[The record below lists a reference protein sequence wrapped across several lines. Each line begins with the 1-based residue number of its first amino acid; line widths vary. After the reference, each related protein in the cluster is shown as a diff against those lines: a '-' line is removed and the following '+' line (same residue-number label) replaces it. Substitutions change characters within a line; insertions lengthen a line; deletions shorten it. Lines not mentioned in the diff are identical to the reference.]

1 MIDKKH
7 YYFELDANRGTLNHQ
22 LTASEE
28 TFILELCHKYDLKIS
43 HAMGI
48 GTRWLEQYW
57 TFNSSDAYTS
67 QANAKAYILT
77 KHGLPNI
84 VCWVHEDTYFLSAD
98 ARLKE
103 RSDGKYLHSK
113 RMKDVIRKFDKRLTY
128 LISKQHSNPLDT
140 NEWINN
146 SGLGRQL
153 YQDVTKSDS
162 LSGAY
167 SRVSMSGASLH
178 LLLNKAFENTIEA
191 PSNVVDEWKNA
202 YTEFNDTKE
211 KQEASISYA
220 IENLYKPF
228 YLLGKAHMTID
239 NDRVTVFKVKFK
251 EGSKSQIELLEEPI
265 TYMNLEQCPLHDKFR
280 PQLMLWALNGKEI
293 WDDKYRQPEWLIE
306 NVIIDGTATGRY
318 DESTKTG
325 NIAEGSSSDYE
336 MLYTYLLDVD

>member
-1 MIDKKH
+1 MIDKKL
-7 YYFELDANRGTLNHQ
+7 YYCELDANRGTWNHE

-43 HAMGI
+43 HAI
-48 GTRWLEQYW
+48 DIRTQWTEQYW
-57 TFNSSDAYTS
+57 TFKPMDTHTTRKG
-67 QANAKAYILT
+67 AKGYILT

-84 VCWVHEDTYFLSAD
+84 VCWVVDDTYYISAN

-113 RMKDVIRKFDKRLTY
+113 RMKDVIRKFDKRLQY

-140 NEWINN
+140 HEWVNN

-162 LSGAY
+162 LSGTY

-202 YTEFNDTKE
+202 YTKFNDTKE

-228 YLLGKAHMTID
+228 YLIGKAHTTID

-251 EGSKSQIELLEEPI
+251 EGSKSQIEILEEPK
-265 TYMNLEQCPLHDKFR
+265 TYMNLEQCPLHDKLR
-280 PQLMLWALNGKEI
+280 PQLMLWSLNGKEV
-293 WDDKYRQPEWLIE
+293 WDDKYRQPQWMIE
-306 NVIIDGTATGRY
+306 NVIIDGTVSGRY

-325 NIAEGSSSDYE
+325 NISEGSSGDYE

>member
-1 MIDKKH
+1 MIDKKL

-22 LTASEE
+22 LTASEK

-43 HAMGI
+43 HAI
-48 GTRWLEQYW
+48 DIRTQWSEQFW
-57 TFNSSDAYTS
+57 TFKPMDT
-67 QANAKAYILT
+67 QTTRRGAKGYILT

-84 VCWVHEDTYFLSAD
+84 VCWVVDDTYYISAN

-113 RMKDVIRKFDKRLTY
+113 RMKDVIRKFDKRLQY
-128 LISKQHSNPLDT
+128 LISKNHNNPLDT
-140 NEWINN
+140 HEWVSN

-162 LSGAY
+162 LNGTY

-191 PSNVVDEWKNA
+191 PSDVVDEWKNA
-202 YTEFNDTKE
+202 YTQFNETKE

-228 YLLGKAHMTID
+228 YLLGKAHMTIH

-251 EGSKSQIELLEEPI
+251 EGSKSQIEILEEPK
-265 TYMNLEQCPLHDKFR
+265 TYMKLEDCPLHDKFR
-280 PQLMLWALNGKEI
+280 PQLMLWSLNGKEE
-293 WDDKYRQPEWLIE
+293 WDDRYRQPEWLIE
-306 NVIIDGTATGRY
+306 NVIIDGTVSGRY

-325 NIAEGSSSDYE
+325 NISEGSSGDYE

>member
-22 LTASEE
+22 LTESEK

-43 HAMGI
+43 HALDI
-48 GTRWLEQYW
+48 RTQWSEEYW
-57 TFNSSDAYTS
+57 TFNSMDT
-67 QANAKAYILT
+67 QTERANAKAYILT

-84 VCWVHEDTYFLSAD
+84 VAWVHDDKYYISTD

-103 RSDGKYLHSK
+103 RSDSKYLHSK

-128 LISKQHSNPLDT
+128 LVSQNHSNPLDT
-140 NEWINN
+140 SEWITN
-146 SGLGRQL
+146 SGLARQL

-162 LSGAY
+162 LDGAY

-202 YTEFNDTKE
+202 YTQFNNTKE

-228 YLLGKAHMTID
+228 YLLGKARMTVD

-251 EGSKSQIELLEEPI
+251 EGSKSQIEILEEPK
-265 TYMNLEQCPLHDKFR
+265 TYMNLEECPLHDKLR
-280 PQLMLWALNGKEI
+280 PQLMLWSLNGKEI
-293 WDDKYRQPEWLIE
+293 WDDKYRRPEWMIE

-325 NIAEGSSSDYE
+325 NIAEGSSGDYE